1 MAKTEEINSIE
12 EWWFTLLNK
21 KLWNSIWNEN
31 PPICAWILIS
41 MNYWFERINSL
52 ILLNRRNLI
61 GGVPSYKT
69 IEKETIE
76 RKLKSN
82 LIAVIHFRTD
92 RHAINANGSIY
103 GGTK

>member
-1 MAKTEEINSIE
+1 MDTHFHE
-12 EWWFTLLNK
+12 LL
-21 KLWNSIWNEN
+21 IQTI
-31 PPICAWILIS
+31 PFPIS
-41 MNYWFERINSL
+41 
-52 ILLNRRNLI
+52 LNRRNLI

-69 IEKETIE
+69 IENETIE

-103 GGTK
+103 GSSE